1 MIDITKNAYNLLNN
15 NQLDWSANNYAA
27 VGGWGI
33 KRLRVDQP
41 HVT

>member
-1 MIDITKNAYNLLNN
+1 MSVIINNAYNLLNN

-33 KRLRVDQP
+33 
-41 HVT
+41 